1 MALVEYASSLNQ
13 MKTRRMEELINAHG
27 QNVLFSN
34 FLLTISTNVV
44 PNSDQERRAV
54 AQWLRD
60 EANNLF
66 DDLAMLNG
74 TVLKPAG
81 SANEEKANFDDD
93 NPIER
98 IRSRVS
104 LEAGDQRGQMHMHVL
119 IEVAHLR
126 QESPNNWGSTGVH
139 VNVKALRDY
148 LNGQIHLMGIAPGR
162 LPQKI
167 YVNSRLIT
175 SRDNPS
181 AKWLTLAY
189 LNKQRD
195 NPSNGQAPR
204 NLVADRLAAPA
215 EEQNIHRAMVQ
226 SDETFVK
233 TYGGNEVAV
242 ADNAGSQDDAAV
254 AAANPAQ
261 RPEDTQAA
269 EGMPDFDEP
278 VQQPMRFA
286 SARRARKPIGAEE
299 STSSYTGGELNVN
312 TVWNRAQRRKARRE
326 KEKQD
331 E

>member
-1 MALVEYASSLNQ
+1 VAMVEYASSVNQ
-13 MKTRRMEELINAHG
+13 MKFSIMEELINAHG

-44 PNSDQERRAV
+44 PVNDQERRAV

-81 SANEEKANFDDD
+81 SANEEKAVFDDD

-126 QESPNNWGSTGVH
+126 QESPNGWGSTGVH

-148 LNGQIHLMGIAPGR
+148 LNGQIHLMGIAPAR

-195 NPSNGQAPR
+195 HPSNGQAPR

-233 TYGGNEVAV
+233 TYGRG
-242 ADNAGSQDDAAV
+242 DNVVSESQNDAAV

-269 EGMPDFDEP
+269 EGMPGFDNDEP

-286 SARRARKPIGAEE
+286 PARRARKPIGAEE

-326 KEKQD
+326 KEKED

>member
-189 LNKQRD
+189 INKQRD
-195 NPSNGQAPR
+195 NPKNGQAPR
-204 NLVADRLAAPA
+204 NLVADRLAAPQ
-215 EEQNIHRAMVQ
+215 EDQNIHRAMLQTDEVFEKNYGREEIAIAQPREAGGTAPNSPVQ
-226 SDETFVK
+226 RRADTPPAEDEPGF
-233 TYGGNEVAV
+233 
-242 ADNAGSQDDAAV
+242 AD
-254 AAANPAQ
+254 
-261 RPEDTQAA
+261 E
-269 EGMPDFDEP
+269 EP
-278 VQQPMRFA
+278 VQQPMRFVP
-286 SARRARKPIGAEE
+286 ARRARRPIGAEQT
-299 STSSYTGGELNVN
+299 TSSYTGGELNVN
-312 TVWNRAQRRKARRE
+312 AVWNQAQRRKARRE
-326 KEKQD
+326 KERED

>member
-226 SDETFVK
+226 TDEVFEKNYGRDEVFVAEPREA
-233 TYGGNEVAV
+233 GGTAPNSPVQRR
-242 ADNAGSQDDAAV
+242 ADTPPAG
-254 AAANPAQ
+254 
-261 RPEDTQAA
+261 
-269 EGMPDFDEP
+269 DEP
-278 VQQPMRFA
+278 RFASEESVQQPMRFA
-286 SARRARKPIGAEE
+286 PARRARRPIGAEQT
-299 STSSYTGGELNVN
+299 TSSYTGGELNVN
-312 TVWNRAQRRKARRE
+312 AVWNQTQRRKARRE